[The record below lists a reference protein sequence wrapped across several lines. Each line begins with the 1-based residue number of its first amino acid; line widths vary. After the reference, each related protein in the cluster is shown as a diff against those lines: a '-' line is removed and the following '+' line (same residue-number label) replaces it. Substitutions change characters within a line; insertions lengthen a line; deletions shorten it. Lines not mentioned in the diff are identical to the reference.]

1 MKFWFISYVPLAFYR
16 PVKVPSSSHH
26 RHPQMRMAFPFDVCV
41 PSLRKWIENDV
52 APMNRHPIPL
62 QSTEVVGDSCQFTF
76 PHGTSDLITNGAYI
90 HTHITHIRN
99 IKRGRGTGGNRG
111 QAKKGVGL
119 LSMTLE
125 FWILILLSR
134 GHAGSAFK
142 DILSKK
148 DLYSKWG
155 FIFVTFPR
163 SWKLFRLLYIRQN
176 DYSFFTSSSAPLWM
190 VQLYGYFPS
199 KFSAIPRDCN
209 AKFHL
214 LAGPP
219 WRRHQDSARLPWS
232 CSPRQRSG

>member
-1 MKFWFISYVPLAFYR
+1 MKVYELWNQIGCWYFLGTRQPT
-16 PVKVPSSSHH
+16 
-26 RHPQMRMAFPFDVCV
+26 
-41 PSLRKWIENDV
+41 WIPNTTQE
-52 APMNRHPIPL
+52 
-62 QSTEVVGDSCQFTF
+62 
-76 PHGTSDLITNGAYI
+76 HGTSDLITNGAYI

-125 FWILILLSR
+125 FWVLILLLR

-176 DYSFFTSSSAPLWM
+176 DYSFCTFVNGSTVWLLPLQVFCNSTGLQRQVSFTCRASMTRTSRLSETAVELQSSVTLWIT
-190 VQLYGYFPS
+190 S
-199 KFSAIPRDCN
+199 DTS
-209 AKFHL
+209 HL
-214 LAGPP
+214 LLRMGV
-219 WRRHQDSARLPWS
+219 
-232 CSPRQRSG
+232 